1 MDLGLNFK
9 KKTRYLGIYATTAL
23 SGSAIFSIFR
33 WIKRDEID
41 KKKHCH
47 ADMRSLNENW
57 HLLGTKIGMSVN
69 EVEKGGVSVLATN
82 V

>member
-1 MDLGLNFK
+1 MREIALFSRKIYTAGTNS
-9 KKTRYLGIYATTAL
+9 TRPPVVTVVK
-23 SGSAIFSIFR
+23 SQPR
-33 WIKRDEID
+33 REE
-41 KKKHCH
+41 KHYH

-69 EVEKGGVSVLATN
+69 EVEKGGVSVLAAN